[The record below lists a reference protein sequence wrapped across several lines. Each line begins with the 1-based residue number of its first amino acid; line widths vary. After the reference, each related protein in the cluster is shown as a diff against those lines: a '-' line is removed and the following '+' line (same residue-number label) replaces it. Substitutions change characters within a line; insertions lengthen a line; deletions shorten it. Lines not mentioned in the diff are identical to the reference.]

1 MRVDVFVTQCASL
14 TRHLPKL
21 QTWQNAL
28 CYIFLGG
35 PMRFAVLTDI
45 HANREAFEA
54 VLADAAARGVDRFAL
69 LGDVVGYG
77 PDPEWCVDK
86 AADLVAVG
94 AVCIQGN
101 HDSAAAG
108 GLESLGPNARQ
119 AMDWTRARLTD
130 GHRAFLAG
138 LPLTE
143 KVQDVLFV
151 HASANDPGA
160 WLYVTSASMAR
171 GAFRSCEARVILCG
185 HVHVPLLASSDLA
198 GVVRVQEF
206 RMALPIPLIRS
217 RRWLAVV
224 GAVGQPRNGIAQ
236 AGYALLD
243 TGTNELTFRRV
254 AYAAAKT
261 VQKMR
266 AAGLPEDLAL
276 RLISGQ

>member
-1 MRVDVFVTQCASL
+1 
-14 TRHLPKL
+14 
-21 QTWQNAL
+21 
-28 CYIFLGG
+28 
-35 PMRFAVLTDI
+35 MRFAVLTDI

-54 VLADAAARGVDRFAL
+54 VLADAAARGVDRIAL

-86 AADLVAVG
+86 ATELVAAG
-94 AVCIQGN
+94 AVCLQGN
-101 HDSAAAG
+101 HDRAAAG
-108 GLESLGPNARQ
+108 GVESLGPDARR
-119 AMDWTRARLTD
+119 ALDWTKTRLTAV
-130 GHRAFLAG
+130 HRAFLAG

-143 KVQDVLFV
+143 KVEDVLFV
-151 HASANDPGA
+151 HASANDPGS
-160 WLYVTSASMAR
+160 WIYVTSASMAR

-185 HVHVPLLASSDLA
+185 HVHVPLLASSDVA
-198 GVVRVQEF
+198 GVVRVQDF

-224 GAVGQPRNGIAQ
+224 GAVGQPRDGVAQ
-236 AGYALLD
+236 AGYAILD

-254 AYAAAKT
+254 PYDATKA

-276 RLISGQ
+276 RLIGGK